1 MESRQV
7 RLIDSNHIDFPA
19 GMRVWAEQER
29 RRLTK
34 LAGLEV
40 EQVTY
45 NEQAQQVLVE
55 TALGYRFSIS
65 TVDYHRLIP
74 A

>member
-1 MESRQV
+1 MRGKV
-7 RLIDSNHIDFPA
+7 LLLDSNHADFPA
-19 GMRVWAEQER
+19 GKLVWAEAEH

-45 NEQAQQVLVE
+45 NEFAQCVLVE

-65 TVDYHRLIP
+65 TADYDRLVP
-74 A
+74 G